1 MAASPLPVIVV
12 PSSALVSWR
21 FSWLPEQAV
30 AVLNANKM
38 EMNVDFIVDRRLEQE
53 QHLNRLRAIENGAN
67 VSAL

>member
-1 MAASPLPVIVV
+1 MAALPLLAIVA

-21 FSWLPEQAV
+21 FSWLPGRAV

-53 QHLNRLRAIENGAN
+53 QHLNRRRAIKNGAN

>member
-1 MAASPLPVIVV
+1 MALLAIVV

-21 FSWLPEQAV
+21 FNWLPGQAV

-53 QHLNRLRAIENGAN
+53 QHLNRRRAIKNGAN
-67 VSAL
+67 VSTL